1 MLFRRV
7 NLKIFLK
14 FRFESFP
21 ILINVLCKGRVIE
34 LCNIEIVLISVLV
47 FLHESQIRST
57 FFSGSRASPRVKIK
71 KSLYVKT
78 GAIIGDGDRKRAPFQ
93 VLGLSP

>member
-7 NLKIFLK
+7 DLNFLKK

-21 ILINVLCKGRVIE
+21 ILITVLCKGRVIE
-34 LCNIEIVLISVLV
+34 LFNIKIDLIFVLV

-57 FFSGSRASPRVKIK
+57 FFIGSRASPRVKIK
-71 KSLYVKT
+71 KSLYLKNINPNELKAV
-78 GAIIGDGDRKRAPFQ
+78 F
-93 VLGLSP
+93 S

>member
-7 NLKIFLK
+7 NLNSFKK

-21 ILINVLCKGRVIE
+21 ILITVLCKGRVIE
-34 LCNIEIVLISVLV
+34 LCTIEIVLIFVLV

-57 FFSGSRASPRVKIK
+57 FFRGSRTSPRVKIK
-71 KSLYVKT
+71 KSLYLKNINPNELKVV
-78 GAIIGDGDRKRAPFQ
+78 F
-93 VLGLSP
+93 S

>member
-7 NLKIFLK
+7 NSKFFKK

-21 ILINVLCKGRVIE
+21 ILITVLCKGRVTE
-34 LCNIEIVLISVLV
+34 LCNIEIDLIIVLV
-47 FLHESQIRST
+47 FLHESQKRST

-71 KSLYVKT
+71 KSLYLKNINPNELKVV
-78 GAIIGDGDRKRAPFQ
+78 F
-93 VLGLSP
+93 S

>member
-7 NLKIFLK
+7 NLKIFKK

-21 ILINVLCKGRVIE
+21 IQITALCKGRVIE
-34 LCNIEIVLISVLV
+34 LCHIKIVLIFILV

-57 FFSGSRASPRVKIK
+57 CFSGLTASPRVKIE
-71 KSLYVKT
+71 KSLYFKNINPNELKVV
-78 GAIIGDGDRKRAPFQ
+78 F
-93 VLGLSP
+93 S

>member
-1 MLFRRV
+1 MLFGRV
-7 NLKIFLK
+7 NLKIFKK

-21 ILINVLCKGRVIE
+21 IIITALCKGRVIE
-34 LCNIEIVLISVLV
+34 LYNIKIILIFVLV

-71 KSLYVKT
+71 KSLYLKKLNPNELTVE
-78 GAIIGDGDRKRAPFQ
+78 F
-93 VLGLSP
+93 S

>member
-7 NLKIFLK
+7 NLKIFKK

-21 ILINVLCKGRVIE
+21 ILITALCKGRVIE
-34 LCNIEIVLISVLV
+34 LCNVKIVLIFILV

-57 FFSGSRASPRVKIK
+57 FFSGSRASQRVKIE
-71 KSLYVKT
+71 KSLYL
-78 GAIIGDGDRKRAPFQ
+78 RKINPNELKVVF
-93 VLGLSP
+93 S